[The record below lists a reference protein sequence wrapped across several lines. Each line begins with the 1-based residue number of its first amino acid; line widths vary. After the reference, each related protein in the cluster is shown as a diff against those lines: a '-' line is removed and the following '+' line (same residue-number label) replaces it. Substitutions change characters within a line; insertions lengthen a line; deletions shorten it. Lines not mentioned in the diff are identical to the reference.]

1 MKKIVA
7 LLVILATCL
16 FAVTACGGA
25 NEVDTVGAMFE
36 ASKPTKTYITYTQT
50 FGDTTL
56 EGVYELRRGTV
67 NGKEA
72 CVYTAEY
79 EELVSVEEGGA
90 TEVVLPD
97 VVTRTEKLEYLEGKG
112 VRENGGSWDS
122 KAENF
127 ASEAGPMSLKLN
139 SDLISNYTYEGNTLR
154 CAVAAKN
161 TAEVLGL
168 EENLSVDA
176 TITIID
182 DGASITDIIIS
193 YTIPEDTEAQV
204 PETTISIVAK
214 YTYDLEK
221 IEIK

>member
-36 ASKPTKTYITYTQT
+36 ASKPTRTQITYTQT
-50 FGDTTL
+50 FGETVL
-56 EGVYELRRGTV
+56 EGVYELVRGTV

-72 CVYTAEY
+72 GIYTAEY
-79 EELVSVEEGGA
+79 DELTSVEEGGA

-97 VVTRTEKLEYLEGKG
+97 IVTRTEKLEYLEGKG
-112 VRENGGSWDS
+112 VRENGGKWDAQ
-122 KAENF
+122 AENF
-127 ASEAGPMSLKLN
+127 ISEVGPMSLKLN
-139 SDLISNYTYEGNTLR
+139 SDLVKNFTYEGHTLR

-168 EENLSVDA
+168 EENLDVDV
-176 TITIID
+176 TITVVD
-182 DGASITDIIIS
+182 DGASVTDINIS
-193 YTIPEDTEAQV
+193 YTIPADAEAQV
-204 PETTISIVAK
+204 PETTVTIVAK

-221 IEIK
+221 IVIE